1 MALPLH
7 STFYVIA
14 CGACQLGQV
23 VSMSYQAVKWALTQ
37 VPPGLVSVPAR
48 AVLAVFAERAD
59 DHGKAAYPSLG
70 TVAWNLGCSERNV
83 ADHVKALVT
92 SGLLVKSPDQ
102 SPADKIPEEYRP
114 VVYDLP
120 LHRVR
125 TDEKPARQK
134 RGRKPK
140 PELDPKDSSA
150 AELDMKD
157 SAISPEESLQLDP
170 KDSSFRPEADF
181 IQTVPEPPAE
191 PPSEPPTTSARSHD
205 VVEVCDR
212 FDEFW
217 STYPLKKS
225 KGDARK
231 AWRKAVEKVGAQTV
245 IDGALRFAQDPNL
258 PRGENKGFIPYPATW
273 LNGERW
279 EDDPLP
285 PRPSSTA
292 SSGRKSMT
300 EDLHQLQAGANRVI
314 AAEMRGA
321 THTPQLA
328 LTGAYDANER
338 PF

>member
-1 MALPLH
+1 
-7 STFYVIA
+7 
-14 CGACQLGQV
+14 
-23 VSMSYQAVKWALTQ
+23 MSYQAVEWAIKR
-37 VPPGLVSVPAR
+37 VPPSLVSVTAR
-48 AVLAVFAERAD
+48 AVLVAFAEAAD
-59 DHGKAAYPSLG
+59 EHGREAYPSIP
-70 TVAWNLGCSERNV
+70 TVAWYLGCTERNV
-83 ADHVKALVT
+83 SGHVKSLRAA
-92 SGLLVKSPDQ
+92 GLLVKSADQ
-102 SPADKIPEEYRP
+102 SAVAHIPADRRP
-114 VVYDLP
+114 VVYQLP
-120 LHRVR
+120 LHWVR
-125 TDEKPARQK
+125 TDEKPEAGR
-134 RGRKPK
+134 RGRKSIHPDIGVNSSSGRLPDGAK
-140 PELDPKDSSA
+140 EPSCREENGVKDPAKRGEGSFLNGVKDSTFRGEETFREPSL
-150 AELDMKD
+150 E
-157 SAISPEESLQLDP
+157 SP
-170 KDSSFRPEADF
+170 
-181 IQTVPEPPAE
+181 VE

-300 EDLHQLQAGANRVI
+300 EDLHQLQAATNRVI